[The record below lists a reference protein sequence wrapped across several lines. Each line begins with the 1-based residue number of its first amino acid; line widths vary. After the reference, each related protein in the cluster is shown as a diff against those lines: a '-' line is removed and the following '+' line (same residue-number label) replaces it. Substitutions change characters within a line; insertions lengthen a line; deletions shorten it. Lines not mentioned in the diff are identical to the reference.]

1 MYGTE
6 VFFFSVCCFCCWF
19 FRYLWLVIW
28 MQQHEIYRMPVKC
41 VVNPIAKRWGNSNFT
56 LFPTNSEEHLI
67 SSPFRGN
74 WEWTN
79 GIFHIPECIP
89 KSCSWKFLFLHE
101 HFICLVSR
109 LSFQSHEE
117 SFQNNHLKLIG
128 PRNGEKACSKFNWTF
143 SCAVC
148 FDSNETK
155 AWSQQ
160 LLWVSAHWFDSD
172 YWIICYESSSEIQEK
187 STK

>member
-1 MYGTE
+1 ME
-6 VFFFSVCCFCCWF
+6 RKFFFSLFAAFVVDFFVTCDWWYECNNMKYIECPSNVLWIQLLSVGEIQTLRYFQRILKSTWF
-19 FRYLWLVIW
+19 RHHFGEIESEQTEFFTYRNVFRNLVA
-28 MQQHEIYRMPVKC
+28 ESFY
-41 VVNPIAKRWGNSNFT
+41 
-56 LFPTNSEEHLI
+56 
-67 SSPFRGN
+67 
-74 WEWTN
+74 
-79 GIFHIPECIP
+79 
-89 KSCSWKFLFLHE
+89 FLHE

>member
-1 MYGTE
+1 MGKFKLY
-6 VFFFSVCCFCCWF
+6 
-19 FRYLWLVIW
+19 VI
-28 MQQHEIYRMPVKC
+28 
-41 VVNPIAKRWGNSNFT
+41 SNEFWRALDFVT
-56 LFPTNSEEHLI
+56 I
-67 SSPFRGN
+67 SGKLRV
-74 WEWTN
+74 WAN